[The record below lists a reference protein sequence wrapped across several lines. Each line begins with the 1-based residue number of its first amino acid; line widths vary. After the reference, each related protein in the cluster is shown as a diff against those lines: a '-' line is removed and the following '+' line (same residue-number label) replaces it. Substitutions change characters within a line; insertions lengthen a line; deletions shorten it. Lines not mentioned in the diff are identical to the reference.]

1 MEEAQAKLT
10 AMGSRV
16 ARENV
21 NRANTNW
28 KVHRLNAY
36 IMGPT
41 LSRTLWIL
49 LGAVVLVLLIACVN
63 VANLLLARG
72 SARKREVAIRNA
84 LGAGWKRLASQFI
97 IESFVLA
104 IAGGALGIVLGY
116 WGVAALVRSA
126 PPGIP
131 RLDVVQIDYTVL
143 AFTVGLCFAT
153 AILFGIVPVLTASR
167 VAPGASIREGG
178 RSSSDGVR
186 TSRMRSLLVM
196 SEFALA
202 VILLAGAG
210 LLVRSFARLQ
220 QVDPGFPTNN
230 LLTMQVGLPQSR
242 YGGQQKSLDGFRR
255 IADAIRPTP
264 GVVAVSATSSL
275 PLNGGGFYLGRV
287 FLTEGQPEPPS
298 SSDTAAEWSVIQP
311 DYLQTMGIPVV
322 AGRSFT
328 DADRSGS
335 MPVILIS
342 QSMARQMFPN
352 QSPLGKRIRSWRD
365 ENVYREIVG
374 VTGDLRYNGL
384 REPINNHVYVPHA
397 QDSWNSMVLTVRTNG
412 DPNSLLRMIQSKI
425 WSVDDKLAVSEVRTM
440 SEVIERELSRPRFSM
455 FLLTVFAFTALLMAA
470 IGIYGLDVLLRR
482 AKNS

>member
-1 MEEAQAKLT
+1 M
-10 AMGSRV
+10 
-16 ARENV
+16 
-21 NRANTNW
+21 
-28 KVHRLNAY
+28 
-36 IMGPT
+36 
-41 LSRTLWIL
+41 
-49 LGAVVLVLLIACVN
+49 
-63 VANLLLARG
+63 
-72 SARKREVAIRNA
+72 
-84 LGAGWKRLASQFI
+84 
-97 IESFVLA
+97 
-104 IAGGALGIVLGY
+104 
-116 WGVAALVRSA
+116 
-126 PPGIP
+126 
-131 RLDVVQIDYTVL
+131 
-143 AFTVGLCFAT
+143 
-153 AILFGIVPVLTASR
+153 VPVLTASR

-186 TSRMRSLLVM
+186 TSRMRSFLVM

-220 QVDPGFPTNN
+220 QVEPGFPTNN

-255 IADAIRPTP
+255 IAEAIRPTP

-298 SSDTAAEWSVIQP
+298 SSDTSAEWSVIQP

-352 QSPLGKRIRSWRD
+352 
-365 ENVYREIVG
+365 
-374 VTGDLRYNGL
+374 
-384 REPINNHVYVPHA
+384 
-397 QDSWNSMVLTVRTNG
+397 
-412 DPNSLLRMIQSKI
+412 
-425 WSVDDKLAVSEVRTM
+425 
-440 SEVIERELSRPRFSM
+440 
-455 FLLTVFAFTALLMAA
+455 
-470 IGIYGLDVLLRR
+470 
-482 AKNS
+482 